1 MENMGHYLLMLL
13 SGLSFGFSGTII
25 KKGAAE
31 LKLSGGIFQIIW
43 SIVTTKYILISLFF
57 SGVGYILFMFV
68 VRKAEVITATL
79 IVQGILFASMMVFAA
94 LMFREAI
101 TLTKILALILIMSG
115 IAVLVA
121 GK

>member
-1 MENMGHYLLMLL
+1 MENIGHYLLMLF
-13 SGLSFGFSGTII
+13 SGLSFGFSGALI
-25 KKGAAE
+25 KKGAAQ
-31 LKLSGGIFQIIW
+31 LKLTGGIFQMIWQII
-43 SIVTTKYILISLFF
+43 TTKYILISLVF

-79 IVQGILFASMMVFAA
+79 IVQGILFASTMVFAS
-94 LMFREAI
+94 LMFRESI

-115 IAVLVA
+115 IVVLLA